1 MNQNVLRSQTLR
13 SYSMASSPDALSFL
27 PDRVDRRFRSHAVA
41 GLEQALSALSAE
53 FPLGRTRL
61 RIFVTGKARALDSCV
76 QEQVYLVAREALHNA
91 LRHAQATNVEA
102 EIEYSAHRFRV
113 MVRDNGRGI
122 RPDALVRSGSW
133 GLLQMRE
140 RATEIGAQLRIWSR
154 EGAGT
159 EVEISVPAHIAE
171 LSPLPA

>member
-1 MNQNVLRSQTLR
+1 MNQSLLRSQTRR
-13 SYSMASSPDALSFL
+13 SYSMASSPDAFSFL
-27 PDRVDRRFRSHAVA
+27 PERVDRRFRPHAVA
-41 GLEQALSALSAE
+41 GLEQALSALTEE
-53 FPLGRTRL
+53 FPLSRARL

-76 QEQVYLVAREALHNA
+76 QEQVYLVVREALHNA
-91 LRHAQATNVEA
+91 LRHAEATKVEA

-122 RPDALVRSGSW
+122 RPDALMRSSNW

-140 RATEIGAQLRIWSR
+140 RAAEIGGQLRIWSR

-159 EVEISVPAHIAE
+159 EVEISVPAHIAQ
-171 LSPLPA
+171 LSLLPA